1 MCGITGFWS
10 PDGLNA
16 DEARCTLTTMTDA
29 IRHRGPDDGGEWIDP
44 ASGVA
49 LGSRRLSIIDLSPTG
64 HQPMVSA
71 SGRLVIVFNG
81 EIYNFQ
87 ELRRQLIALGH
98 GFRGRS
104 DTEVLL
110 TGIEHWGVRGT
121 LERCNGMFAFA
132 VWDRQQR
139 VLQLA
144 RDRAGEKPLYYGWL
158 DGTFLFGS
166 ELKSLRPHPAFRGRV
181 DRDAVALFLRHGYV
195 PSPHSIYLGVNKLP
209 PGSLLSINADAV
221 GREAQPTAYWS
232 VRAAAEQGTAD
243 PFRGDAREAV
253 EELQRL
259 LHDAVG
265 IRMEADVPLGAFL
278 SGGVDS
284 SCIVALMQ
292 AQRTQPV
299 KTFTIG
305 FREQAHDE
313 ARDAA
318 AVAQHLGTQHTELYL
333 TPADALAVIPR
344 LPTLYDEPFADT
356 SQIPTYLVSQM
367 ARQHVTVCL
376 SGDGGDELFGGYR
389 RHHLGPMLWHAIRAM
404 PLPLRRTTGRM
415 LAPGRRSSGRL
426 EAYANRVTRVLT
438 GKRSLLERAR
448 QAAEILPLESPERL
462 YHYMMS
468 LWKHPREIVP
478 GACEELVP
486 ATDPGYRAN
495 VGAVTAN
502 IMMYLDC
509 VGYLPDDILVKLD
522 RASMGVSLE
531 TRVPLL
537 DHRVIEFAWRLPLG
551 LKLRRGTGKWVLR
564 QVLDK
569 YVPRRLV
576 QRPKRGFHMPIADW
590 IRGPLRDWAEALLDE
605 RRLRDSGMF
614 QPQPIRQKWSQH
626 LTGETRWDYELWT
639 VLMFQ
644 SWLTANGPNEQRVS
658 HCLHTTS
665 V

>member
-16 DEARCTLTTMTDA
+16 DEARCTLTAMTDA
-29 IRHRGPDDGGEWIDP
+29 IRHRGPDDGGEWVDP
-44 ASGVA
+44 APGIA
-49 LGSRRLSIIDLSPTG
+49 LGSRRLAIIDLSPAG
-64 HQPMVSA
+64 HQPMESA
-71 SGRLVIVFNG
+71 SGRFVIAFNG

-87 ELRRQLIALGH
+87 ELRRQLIELGYR
-98 GFRGRS
+98 FRGRS
-104 DTEVLL
+104 DTEVLV
-110 TGIEHWGVRGT
+110 TTVEHWGVRGA

-139 VLQLA
+139 VLHLA

-158 DGTFLFGS
+158 NGTFLFGS
-166 ELKSLRPHPAFRGRV
+166 ELKALRPHPAFRARI

-209 PGSLLSINADAV
+209 PGCLLSVSLDAV
-221 GREAQPTAYWS
+221 DRDPQPVAYWS
-232 VRAAAEQGTAD
+232 VKAVAERGTVD
-243 PFRGDAREAV
+243 PFRGDAHEAV
-253 EELQRL
+253 EELHRL

-305 FREQAHDE
+305 FGEQAHDE

-318 AVAQHLGTQHTELYL
+318 AIARHLGTEHTELYL

-344 LPTLYDEPFADT
+344 LPQLYDEPFADT

-367 ARQHVTVCL
+367 ARQHVTVSL

-389 RHHLGPMLWHAIRAM
+389 RHRTGPALWHAIRTM
-404 PLPLRRTTGRM
+404 PLALRRATGRA
-415 LAPGRRSSGRL
+415 LAPSRGSSGRL
-426 EAYANRVTRVLT
+426 AAYANRLTRVLT
-438 GKRSLLERAR
+438 GKRSLLERTR

-462 YHYMMS
+462 YHYLMS
-468 LWKHPREIVP
+468 LWKHPRDVVP

-486 ATDPGYRAN
+486 ATDPRCRAD
-495 VGAVTAN
+495 VGGVAGH
-502 IMMYLDC
+502 IMMYLDL

-537 DHRVIEFAWRLPLG
+537 DHRVIELAWRLPLG
-551 LKLRRGTGKWVLR
+551 LKVRRGAGKWVLR

-576 QRPKRGFHMPIADW
+576 DRPKRGFHMPIADW
-590 IRGPLRDWAEALLDE
+590 LRGPLRDWAEALLDE
-605 RRLRDSGMF
+605 RRLRETGLF
-614 QPQPIRQKWSQH
+614 RPGPIRQKWSQH
-626 LTGETRWDYELWT
+626 LAAETRWDYELWT

-644 SWLTANGPNEQRVS
+644 SWLAANSRNEQPVN
-658 HCLHTTS
+658 HCHYATS

>member
-10 PDGLNA
+10 PGGFNA
-16 DEARCTLTTMTDA
+16 DEARSTLTAMTDA
-29 IRHRGPDDGGEWIDP
+29 IRHRGPDDGGEWIDG

-49 LGSRRLSIIDLSPTG
+49 LGSRRLSIIDLSPAG
-64 HQPMVSA
+64 HQPMESA

-87 ELRRQLIALGH
+87 ELRRQLVALGH
-98 GFRGRS
+98 RFRGRS

-110 TGIEHWGVRGT
+110 TAIEHWGVRAA

-132 VWDRQQR
+132 VWDRLQR
-139 VLQLA
+139 VLHLA

-166 ELKSLRPHPAFRGRV
+166 ELKSLQPHPAFRARV

-209 PGSLLSINADAV
+209 PGSLLSIDLEAAD
-221 GREAQPTAYWS
+221 RDAQPVAYWS
-232 VRAAAEQGTAD
+232 VRAAAERGTTD

-253 EELQRL
+253 GELQRL

-292 AQRTQPV
+292 AQRTDPV
-299 KTFTIG
+299 RTFTIG
-305 FREQAHDE
+305 FRDQAHDE
-313 ARDAA
+313 ARNAA
-318 AVAQHLGTQHTELYL
+318 AVAHHLGTQHTDLYL

-367 ARQHVTVCL
+367 ARQHVTVSL

-389 RHHLGPMLWHAIRAM
+389 RHSLGPALWHAMRAM
-404 PLPLRRTTGRM
+404 PLALRRAAGRM
-415 LAPGRRSSGRL
+415 LAPKRGSSGRL
-426 EAYANRVTRVLT
+426 GAYANRMTRALT
-438 GKRSLLERAR
+438 GKRSLVERAR

-468 LWKHPREIVP
+468 LWKHPSEVVP

-486 ATDPGYRAN
+486 ATDPRCRAN
-495 VGAVTAN
+495 LGEVAAN

-509 VGYLPDDILVKLD
+509 VGYLPGDILVKLD

-531 TRVPLL
+531 ARVPLL
-537 DHRVIEFAWRLPLG
+537 DHRVIEFAWRLPLS
-551 LKLRRGTGKWVLR
+551 LKLRRGTGKWILR
-564 QVLDK
+564 QVLDQ

-576 QRPKRGFHMPIADW
+576 EGPKRGFHMPIADW
-590 IRGPLRDWAEALLDE
+590 LRGPLRDWAEALLDE
-605 RRLRDSGMF
+605 RHLRDGGMF
-614 QPQPIRQKWSQH
+614 LPGPIRRRWRQH
-626 LTGETRWDYELWT
+626 LAGETRWDYELWT

-644 SWLTANGPNEQRVS
+644 SWLTANQNKERVS